1 MAPPSASDRYY
12 GSAPPPSRPAARP
25 TREPEMIDLTDIGS
39 GSSDEWD
46 FEGVSSDSSPEP
58 IQISSDSDS
67 SVEAIVVTQDVR
79 GRIKQ
84 FRKTRPKHD
93 SCPDDEDL
101 PAKAERFART
111 VFRKAESFIDNEAG
125 HSGADNS
132 GDIDDTGY
140 VSNLINDSPS
150 SSEPDAPSPVA
161 HVAPTR
167 KQRGEHARNAAENA
181 INVIIPTLQPQKQP
195 SVVKLTWCDPRS
207 NKIRSKKYRCY
218 DNISDESD
226 GQASWAYVPD
236 EPADEPQ
243 VSLSPRELKRK
254 RTQSALAAHKKARA
268 ARKQR

>member
-1 MAPPSASDRYY
+1 MATPNPFYRPC
-12 GSAPPPSRPAARP
+12 APRRAPAHH
-25 TREPEMIDLTDIGS
+25 TVKHETIDLTDLDDS
-39 GSSDEWD
+39 GSDEWD

-58 IQISSDSDS
+58 ITISSDSDS
-67 SVEAIVVTQDVR
+67 SVEAIVVTKHVKT
-79 GRIKQ
+79 RIKQ

-125 HSGADNS
+125 HSGADNNS
-132 GDIDDTGY
+132 GDSDDTGY

-150 SSEPDAPSPVA
+150 SSEPDFPSPVA
-161 HVAPTR
+161 HVAPTS

-181 INVIIPTLQPQKQP
+181 INVIIPALQPQKRP
-195 SVVKLTWCDPRS
+195 SVVKLTWCDPKS
-207 NKIRSKKYRCY
+207 NKIRSKRCRCY
-218 DNISDESD
+218 DDISDESD
-226 GQASWAYVPD
+226 GQARYAYVPYV
-236 EPADEPQ
+236 PDEPQ

-254 RTQSALAAHKKARA
+254 RTQRALAAHKKARA